1 MRVFL
6 LMAIVLLVAGC
17 KPSTPPENP
26 LAAQRKI
33 MKDTSQLGD
42 QMQQQADQR
51 LKSLDESK

>member
-1 MRVFL
+1 
-6 LMAIVLLVAGC
+6 MAIVLLVAGC

-26 LAAQRKI
+26 LATQRKI
-33 MKDTSQLGD
+33 MKDASQLGD